1 MATTLESAP
10 LRARPRQR
18 RGTPWEGW
26 PPQGAWSSGQ
36 QSGPRV
42 VAGELQ
48 EAQLKAAASCLR
60 DFDLASSSPLVS
72 QQVGGPVVLE
82 ELLARPPCS
91 PPSWRRGRPRSLARC
106 ACLRPLLRPKSI
118 KCSSDDFQA
127 TSVEALSVYENESV
141 WKPRALFASPTGEN
155 RRWRPSV
162 IVNRLNGVCFKTNK
176 EVNYH
181 QMI

>member
-1 MATTLESAP
+1 MESAL

-26 PPQGAWSSGQ
+26 PQQGAWSSGQ

-60 DFDLASSSPLVS
+60 DFDLASSSPRVS
-72 QQVGGPVVLE
+72 QQVDEPVVLE
-82 ELLARPPCS
+82 ELLAPPPCS
-91 PPSWRRGRPRSLARC
+91 PPSWRRGRPRSLGRC
-106 ACLRPLLRPKSI
+106 LCLRLLLPPESI
-118 KCSSDDFQA
+118 KYISDSYQA
-127 TSVEALSVYENESV
+127 TSVAVLSVYENERV
-141 WKPRALFASPTGEN
+141 WEPRALFASPTGEN

-162 IVNRLNGVCFKTNK
+162 IVNRLNRVCFK
-176 EVNYH
+176 
-181 QMI
+181 